1 MSKRSLEQILA
12 LVSAAQKNFLTRNP
26 RADLLETFACSPK
39 IHGCSHTA
47 MFYVPGGRQ
56 ITQVQEGVGRV
67 HTATFYVLRV
77 GHITQVHEGV
87 VRRYTKSRLNVITE
101 RRSSSEGV

>member
-1 MSKRSLEQILA
+1 
-12 LVSAAQKNFLTRNP
+12 
-26 RADLLETFACSPK
+26 
-39 IHGCSHTA
+39 
-47 MFYVPGGRQ
+47 MFYVPRGGQ

-67 HTATFYVLRV
+67 HTATFYVLRA

-101 RRSSSEGV
+101 RRSSSEGA